1 MASEQP
7 HIDSR
12 DVMTPQLWATVL
24 GVSLG
29 SFMAIIDIQIINAS
43 LREIQGSLGLDMSE
57 SGWISTAYLIAEIV
71 VIPLTGYLS
80 KAFGMRKYILWN
92 SSLFIIASIFCG
104 FSWNLHSMV
113 FFRVL
118 QGLTGGTLIPL
129 SFQTMLTDLPES
141 KRNLGLA
148 IFGTTATLAPT
159 LGPTVGG
166 WLTENYGWR
175 SIFYINM
182 VPGIIMLSL
191 IRFGMPS
198 SLGNKKLI
206 KRMDFLGAITL
217 CLSLGTFTYI
227 LEEGAQ
233 NDWFTDNSIRLCTLV
248 SLMSFAIFM
257 ASQLL
262 KKEPLLNLKLL
273 LERNFGLSAAITAVA
288 AMGLYGGVF
297 ATAVYLGQVHNYG
310 PQDIGS
316 VMMWIGIPQLFV
328 MPFVPWLMRWVDLRL
343 LAVIGFSLFAG
354 SNYLNAHLSFL
365 YSGEQFQTSLILR
378 AIGQPLF
385 MIPLSALA
393 MGMISKEEAG
403 NASSIYNV
411 VRNLGGSIGIAL
423 TTNFLVSRGQLHL
436 SNAISSVDFQ
446 GPVIQMNTTELYQ
459 TFLKNGQNRIE
470 AMNSVAG
477 EVIKLAYREAMVQ
490 SFGDVF
496 FLTSIVLASCIVLIL
511 FIKKA
516 KVSESSFGSH

>member
-1 MASEQP
+1 
-7 HIDSR
+7 
-12 DVMTPQLWATVL
+12 MTRQLWATVL

-29 SFMAIIDIQIINAS
+29 SFLAIIDIQIINAS
-43 LREIQGSLGLDMSE
+43 LREIQGSLGLDLSE

-80 KAFGMRKYILWN
+80 KAFGMRKYILVN
-92 SSLFIIASIFCG
+92 SALFIIASIFCG

-113 FFRVL
+113 VFRII

-175 SIFYINM
+175 SIFYINL
-182 VPGIIMLSL
+182 VPGLIMLSL
-191 IRFGMPS
+191 IRYGMPKTLGDS
-198 SLGNKKLI
+198 SLIKK
-206 KRMDFLGAITL
+206 MDFMGAITL
-217 CLSLGTFTYI
+217 CLSLGTLTYI

-233 NDWFTDNSIRLCTLV
+233 NEWFNDNAIRICTLI
-248 SLMSFAIFM
+248 SLMSFALFI

-262 KKEPLLNLKLL
+262 KKKPLLNLKLL
-273 LERNFGLSAAITAVA
+273 LERNFGLSAMITTVA

-297 ATAVYLGQVHNYG
+297 ATAVYLGQVHSYG

-343 LAVIGFSLFAG
+343 LAVIGFLLFAA
-354 SNYLNAHLSFL
+354 SNYLNAHLSFA
-365 YSGEQFQTSLILR
+365 YAGEQFQTSLILR

-411 VRNLGGSIGIAL
+411 VRNLGGSLGIAL
-423 TTNFLVSRGQLHL
+423 TTNFLVTRTQLHFMR
-436 SNAISSVDFQ
+436 SVASIDFQ
-446 GPVIQMNTTELYQ
+446 GPVVSLNTTELYRTYLQLGQ
-459 TFLKNGQNRIE
+459 TKSE
-470 AMNSVAG
+470 AMSSVG
-477 EVIKLAYREAMVQ
+477 GDILKLAYREAMVQ

-496 FLTSIVLASCIVLIL
+496 FLTSIVLASCIILIL
-511 FIKKA
+511 FIKKTKA
-516 KVSESSFGSH
+516 SESSFGSH